1 MAAKNRQCTTC
12 GVAKPIE
19 ELPLHG
25 KGDYRKRI
33 CLTCNTAK
41 QQSYKS
47 ATPEAYLYS
56 RLFNKSRKA
65 EVSITKEDLRAM
77 WDAQQGKCAVTGMH
91 MTYYPRRMRDSTGLN
106 ASVDRVD
113 QSKGY
118 ERGNVRLVCYRVNLM
133 RHAGEDADLLWWC
146 KQIIEG
152 IEGE

>member
-1 MAAKNRQCTTC
+1 MAVKNRQCATC
-12 GVAKPIE
+12 GIEKPLE
-19 ELPLHG
+19 EFPLHG
-25 KGDYRKRI
+25 RGDYRKRV
-33 CLTCNTAK
+33 CSPCHRLK
-41 QQSYKS
+41 QETYKS
-47 ATPEAYLYS
+47 ASPEAYLFS
-56 RLFNKSRKA
+56 RLNNKARKV

-77 WDAQQGKCAVTGMH
+77 WDLQQGKCAVTGMH
-91 MTYYPRRMRDSTGLN
+91 MTYYPRRMRDNTGLN
-106 ASVDRVD
+106 ASIDRID